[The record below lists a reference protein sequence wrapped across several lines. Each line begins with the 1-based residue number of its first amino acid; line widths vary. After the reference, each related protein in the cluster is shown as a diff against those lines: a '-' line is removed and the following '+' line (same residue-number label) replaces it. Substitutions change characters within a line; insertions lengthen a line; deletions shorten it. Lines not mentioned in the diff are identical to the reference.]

1 MTKRPALW
9 LSIATILVVAA
20 LCAFPTNRYLR
31 FGLLKSEPFENGR
44 PIGYWMDELKT
55 GDAARREEAAA
66 TLGSM
71 VTQAKVAVPALV
83 QVIRDDDPK
92 VRRAAIAALGRLGPD
107 AQESVPALLQV
118 YEDRNEER
126 EIRWAVLA
134 AFGQMGTGAED
145 AVPVM
150 IKMMAK
156 DINFAGVAQIQS
168 TVKHMGPA
176 AVPELVQFLQDEN
189 AKVRAHAAVALN
201 WIGPGAKNAVPELI
215 RSLEDNANSVR
226 QSAAFALMRIG
237 PEAKVAVPA
246 LIQALQDADPE
257 VRRVSAMALKEVDP
271 NALATEGM
279 K

>member
-1 MTKRPALW
+1 MTRRRAFW
-9 LSIATILVVAA
+9 LSIATILVVGA
-20 LCAFPTNRYLR
+20 LCAFPTTRYFL

-44 PIGYWMDELKT
+44 PMSYWIDELKD

-71 VTQAKVAVPALV
+71 VPKPKVAVPALV

-107 AQESVPALLQV
+107 AQDSVPVLLQV
-118 YEDRNEER
+118 YEDRNEEQ
-126 EIRWAVLA
+126 EIRWAAIA

-156 DINFAGVAQIQS
+156 DINSAGAGQIQMAV
-168 TVKHMGPA
+168 THMGPA
-176 AVPELVQFLQDEN
+176 AVPELVRLLQDEN
-189 AKVRAHAAVALN
+189 AEVRAHAAVALN
-201 WIGPGAKNAVPELI
+201 WIGPGARDAVPELI
-215 RSLEDNANSVR
+215 RSLEDDANSVR
-226 QSAAFALMRIG
+226 QGAAFALLRVG
-237 PEAKVAVPA
+237 PEAKDAVPA

-257 VRRVSAMALKEVDP
+257 VRRVAAMALKEVDP
-271 NALATEGM
+271 DAAATEQV